1 MIDHDYT
8 VRTCNPSSAE
18 EDSSQKSDPSS
29 ILKYFPL
36 ARSMN
41 CIVGSLNLVFV
52 FFPTFDC
59 LSVV

>member
-36 ARSMN
+36 ARTIN

-52 FFPTFDC
+52 F
-59 LSVV
+59 LSYF